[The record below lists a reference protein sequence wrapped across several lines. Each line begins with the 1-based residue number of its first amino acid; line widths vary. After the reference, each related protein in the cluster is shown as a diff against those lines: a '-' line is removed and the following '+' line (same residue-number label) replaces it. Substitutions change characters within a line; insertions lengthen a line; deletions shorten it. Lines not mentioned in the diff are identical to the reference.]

1 MAFDRMDR
9 KRKMNTFGI
18 ESDLPVPGHQNQ
30 LVIMA
35 KSRNIKPEARRIV
48 DQLPDTATWE
58 DLMYEIYVRESVEA
72 GLADAEAGRLVPQE
86 EAISRIRA
94 RIRRAS

>member
-1 MAFDRMDR
+1 
-9 KRKMNTFGI
+9 MNTLGI
-18 ESDLPVPGHQNQ
+18 ELDLPVPGEQNQ
-30 LVIMA
+30 LVSMA

-72 GLADAEAGRLVPQE
+72 GLADAEAGRMVPQE

-94 RIRRAS
+94 RMRRAS

>member
-1 MAFDRMDR
+1 M
-9 KRKMNTFGI
+9 
-18 ESDLPVPGHQNQ
+18 P
-30 LVIMA
+30 

-72 GLADAEAGRLVPQE
+72 GLVDAEAGRVMPQE